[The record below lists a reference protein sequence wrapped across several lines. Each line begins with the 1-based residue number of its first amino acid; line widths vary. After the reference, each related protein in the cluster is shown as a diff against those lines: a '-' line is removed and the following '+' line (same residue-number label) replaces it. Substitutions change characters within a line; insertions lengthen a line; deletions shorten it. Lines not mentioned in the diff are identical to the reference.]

1 MRKDS
6 GSDVIFRGI
15 SLHKMIRLLT
25 STAGGEGYLNF
36 MGNEFGH
43 PEWLDFPRE
52 GNGYSHYYCRRQWSL
67 VDNPELQYEYMN
79 EFDKA
84 MVGIIKEGRL
94 FEKKEKYVL
103 HDNERQVL
111 VYRRGDYVFAFNFSP
126 NNSYPDYTVENLP
139 RGSYRVVLSTD
150 DYRFGG
156 HGRIAHEEYK
166 AKKTESGKI
175 GFNIYLPARSAIVM
189 KVEK

>member
-1 MRKDS
+1 
-6 GSDVIFRGI
+6 
-15 SLHKMIRLLT
+15 MIRLLT

-43 PEWLDFPRE
+43 PEWIDFPRE
-52 GNGYSHYYCRRQWSL
+52 GNGFSHYYCRRQWSL

-126 NNSYPDYTVENLP
+126 NNSYPDYTVEGLP

-166 AKKTESGKI
+166 AKKTEGGKI
-175 GFNIYLPARSAIVM
+175 GFNIYLPARSAVVM

>member
-1 MRKDS
+1 
-6 GSDVIFRGI
+6 
-15 SLHKMIRLLT
+15 
-25 STAGGEGYLNF
+25 
-36 MGNEFGH
+36 
-43 PEWLDFPRE
+43 
-52 GNGYSHYYCRRQWSL
+52 

-126 NNSYPDYTVENLP
+126 NNSYPDYTVEGLP

-156 HGRIAHEEYK
+156 HGRVAHEEYK
-166 AKKTESGKI
+166 AKKTEGGKI
-175 GFNIYLPARSAIVM
+175 GFNIYLPARSAVVM